1 MYNSFMN
8 GYSPGYGT
16 GYNQN
21 NYGNYGMMQSQ
32 IPAQSIAQASPQSMQ
47 TGQGYNYPSNA
58 QNGVRVFSV
67 GSYDEAKAIPIDFSG
82 DMLILTDL
90 YHGRIYTKVYD
101 AGLKESI
108 FRVYQVINPNT
119 QQPQIEGTQQVI
131 TAPQEQNPVTPM
143 YDPKPDIKNIYS
155 EIENIKKELGI
166 KDAQQQKSIVPVK
179 ENEQ

>member
-67 GSYDEAKAIPIDFSG
+67 GSYDEAKQYPQTFP
-82 DMLILTDL
+82 
-90 YHGRIYTKVYD
+90 
-101 AGLKESI
+101 
-108 FRVYQVINPNT
+108 VIC
-119 QQPQIEGTQQVI
+119 
-131 TAPQEQNPVTPM
+131 
-143 YDPKPDIKNIYS
+143 
-155 EIENIKKELGI
+155 LF
-166 KDAQQQKSIVPVK
+166 
-179 ENEQ
+179 

>member
-8 GYSPGYGT
+8 GYNPGYGT

-58 QNGVRVFSV
+58 QNGVRVF
-67 GSYDEAKAIPIDFSG
+67 
-82 DMLILTDL
+82 
-90 YHGRIYTKVYD
+90 
-101 AGLKESI
+101 
-108 FRVYQVINPNT
+108 
-119 QQPQIEGTQQVI
+119 QVI

-166 KDAQQQKSIVPVK
+166 KDAQQKV
-179 ENEQ
+179 

>member
-1 MYNSFMN
+1 
-8 GYSPGYGT
+8 
-16 GYNQN
+16 
-21 NYGNYGMMQSQ
+21 
-32 IPAQSIAQASPQSMQ
+32 
-47 TGQGYNYPSNA
+47 
-58 QNGVRVFSV
+58 
-67 GSYDEAKAIPIDFSG
+67 
-82 DMLILTDL
+82 MLILTDL

-143 YDPKPDIKNIYS
+143 YDPKP
-155 EIENIKKELGI
+155 NIKKELGI

>member
-8 GYSPGYGT
+8 GYNPGYGT

-21 NYGNYGMMQSQ
+21 NYGNY
-32 IPAQSIAQASPQSMQ
+32 
-47 TGQGYNYPSNA
+47 
-58 QNGVRVFSV
+58 
-67 GSYDEAKAIPIDFSG
+67 
-82 DMLILTDL
+82 
-90 YHGRIYTKVYD
+90 GRIYTKVYD

>member
-1 MYNSFMN
+1 MYNNYMN
-8 GYSPGYGT
+8 GYNPGYGT

-32 IPAQSIAQASPQSMQ
+32 IPTQSIAQTSLQGMQ
-47 TGQGYNYPSNA
+47 TGQGYNYPPNA

-67 GSYDEAKAIPIDFSG
+67 GSYDEAKAIPTDFSG

-119 QQPQIEGTQQVI
+119 QQVI

-155 EIENIKKELGI
+155 EIENIKK
-166 KDAQQQKSIVPVK
+166 S
-179 ENEQ
+179 

>member
-8 GYSPGYGT
+8 GYNPGYGT

-32 IPAQSIAQASPQSMQ
+32 IPAQSIAQTSLQGMQ

-67 GSYDEAKAIPIDFSG
+67 GSYDEAKAIPTDFSG

-119 QQPQIEGTQQVI
+119 QLNQVMRVINSKDPASMKSTAEKMFKERGVDMEQFAKSMGI
-131 TAPQEQNPVTPM
+131 TL
-143 YDPKPDIKNIYS
+143 PK
-155 EIENIKKELGI
+155 
-166 KDAQQQKSIVPVK
+166 
-179 ENEQ
+179 

>member
-1 MYNSFMN
+1 MYNNYMN
-8 GYSPGYGT
+8 GYNPGYGT

-32 IPAQSIAQASPQSMQ
+32 IPTQSIAQTSLQGMQ

-67 GSYDEAKAIPIDFSG
+67 GSYDEAKAIPTDFSG

-131 TAPQEQNPVTPM
+131 TAQQEQNPVTPM